1 MSTATGTSPAAVTSS
16 DQAPASRKVLNPRII
31 GLLIAIT
38 VAVVVFSVLNS
49 NFLNVFNLLTLA
61 QSMASTV
68 ILAVGLT
75 YVILTGEIDLSVGS
89 IFGFAPMATALLWV
103 GGMPML
109 LALAIGIASG
119 VVIGLINGLMVTQ
132 FDIPSFIVTLGSMN
146 VIYGLTLLISEARS
160 IDPAYADTPVPAG
173 EYETFRALAAS
184 QLFPNFSTQIWW
196 FITITIVLWF
206 VLHRTLFGFR
216 LTAIGGSVE
225 SARTARLGVRRY
237 VVATFTLAGGLAG
250 LGGILAFSF
259 LGSTDPSAGQDLL
272 FPAFAAVIVGG
283 TSLNGGVGTIGGT
296 LVGAVLLS
304 ILGNG
309 LSLIGVGSFAQLIF
323 VGAITIL
330 AVLLDRWTTS
340 RHQAGR
346 YRA

>member
-1 MSTATGTSPAAVTSS
+1 M
-16 DQAPASRKVLNPRII
+16 NPRIV

-38 VAVVVFSVLNS
+38 AAVVIFATLNG
-49 NFLNVFNLLTLA
+49 NFLNVYNLLTLA

-68 ILAVGLT
+68 MLALGLT
-75 YVILTGEIDLSVGS
+75 YVILTGEIDLSAGS
-89 IFGFAPMATALLWV
+89 IFGFAPMSMALLWV
-103 GGMPML
+103 GGMPMA
-109 LALAIGIASG
+109 LALALGLLSG
-119 VVIGLINGLMVTQ
+119 VLIGLINGLMVTQ

-160 IDPAYADTPVPAG
+160 IDPAYADTPVPTG
-173 EYETFRALAAS
+173 EYETFRDLAAS
-184 QLFPNFSTQIWW
+184 QIFPNFSTQIWW
-196 FITITIVLWF
+196 FIAATVILWL
-206 VLHRTLFGFR
+206 VLHRTIFGFR
-216 LTAIGGSVE
+216 LIAIGGSVE
-225 SARTARLGVRRY
+225 SARTARLGVKRY
-237 VVATFTLAGGLAG
+237 VVGTFTLAGGLAG

-296 LVGAVLLS
+296 LVGAMLLS

-323 VGAITIL
+323 VGAITII
-330 AVLLDRWTTS
+330 AVVLDRWTTS

-346 YRA
+346 YRV

>member
-1 MSTATGTSPAAVTSS
+1 MSTTTTNTPVSPAPSAKRSGKAV
-16 DQAPASRKVLNPRII
+16 NPRIL

-38 VAVVVFSVLNS
+38 LAVVVFSTLNS
-49 NFLNVFNLLTLA
+49 NFLNVYNLLTLA

-68 ILAVGLT
+68 LLALGLT

-103 GGMPML
+103 GGSPAV
-109 LALAIGIASG
+109 LALAVGLLAGVLIGF
-119 VVIGLINGLMVTQ
+119 LNGLMVTR

-146 VIYGLTLLISEARS
+146 VIYGLTLLISDARS
-160 IDPAYADTPVPAG
+160 IDPAYADTPVPQG
-173 EYETFRALAAS
+173 EYEAFRALAAS
-184 QLFPNFSTQIWW
+184 QIFPNFSTQIWW
-196 FITITIVLWF
+196 FIAAAVVLWLI
-206 VLHRTLFGFR
+206 LHRTIFGFR
-216 LTAIGGSVE
+216 LFAIGGSVE
-225 SARTARLGVRRY
+225 SARTARLGVKRY

-283 TSLNGGVGTIGGT
+283 TSLNGGVGSIGGT
-296 LVGAVLLS
+296 LVGAMLLS

-323 VGAITIL
+323 VGAITII
-330 AVLLDRWTTS
+330 AVVLDRWTTS
-340 RHQAGR
+340 RHQPGR
-346 YRA
+346 YSA